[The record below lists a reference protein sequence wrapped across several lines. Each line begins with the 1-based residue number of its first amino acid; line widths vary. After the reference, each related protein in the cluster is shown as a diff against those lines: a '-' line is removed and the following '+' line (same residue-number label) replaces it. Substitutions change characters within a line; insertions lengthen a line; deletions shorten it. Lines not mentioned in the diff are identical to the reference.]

1 MSSEE
6 TGILLLTN
14 TIISCSQPLEFWR
27 LNSLSAATVVDPG
40 NRISCIC
47 QRLKAHEVGVGFIK
61 MISKIG
67 PILFH
72 HLVEV
77 SFLDVQR

>member
-1 MSSEE
+1 MSLEE

-14 TIISCSQPLEFWR
+14 TIISCSSPLELWR
-27 LNSLSAATVVDPG
+27 LNSLSAATAVDPSHK
-40 NRISCIC
+40 ISCIC
-47 QRLKAHEVGVGFIK
+47 QRLKAQETGVGFIK

-77 SFLDVQR
+77 SFLDIER